1 MLDPSHRDQAQGTGY
16 VVDCLWSA
24 RIAFEQSSDYESCVR
39 RAIAFGNDT
48 DTTAAVAG
56 GLAGLRDSIDGI
68 PVRWIDALRGRDLV
82 SPLLTRLS
90 DALANPVNP
99 NGE

>member
-1 MLDPSHRDQAQGTGY
+1 M
-16 VVDCLWSA
+16 
-24 RIAFEQSSDYESCVR
+24 R

-56 GLAGLRDSIDGI
+56 GLAGLRDGFDGI
-68 PVRWIDALRGRDLV
+68 PVRWIDALRGRELV
-82 SPLLTRLS
+82 SPLLARLTEH
-90 DALANPVNP
+90 LANPVMP